1 MPEKIKEK
9 KISLAVL
16 GHPLKKTLSPELF
29 RMFFK
34 KKKLKASYKTFRVK
48 KEKLADFL
56 YQKKEFLG
64 FNLTSPLK
72 EEGLKLSSRA
82 SREAGLASAA
92 NMIRR
97 APGGFTAGN
106 SDAGAFIKSLRGK
119 KFKSA
124 CVFGSG
130 GAACAV
136 LLALGKMK
144 TPEVFCISASGK
156 RPKAIGKLMRLF
168 PETRYHFMRS
178 KGTAPVAALYIN
190 ARIAKAR
197 NFNFSPQAQ
206 KSFFYDLNYGIKT
219 LFLKKA
225 AGLGARTK
233 DGKEMLFF
241 QALESFRFFTGQ
253 KLSKEEASEIKKQFI
268 GRF

>member
-1 MPEKIKEK
+1 MPEKIKGK

-16 GHPLKKTLSPELF
+16 GYPLKKTLSPELF

-34 KKKLKASYKTFRVK
+34 KKKLKASYTAFRVK
-48 KEKLADFL
+48 PEKLADFIK
-56 YQKKEFLG
+56 QNKEFSG

-72 EEGLKLSSRA
+72 EKGLELSSRA
-82 SREAGLASAA
+82 YREARLASAA
-92 NMIRR
+92 NMIKR
-97 APGGFTAGN
+97 APDGFTAGN

-136 LLALGKMK
+136 LLALGRMK

-156 RPKAIGKLMRLF
+156 RPKAIGNLIRLF
-168 PETRYHFMRS
+168 PETRYRFMRS
-178 KGTAPVAALYIN
+178 KNIAPFAELYIN
-190 ARIAKAR
+190 ARISTDR
-197 NFNFSPQAQ
+197 NFNFPAGAE
-206 KSFFYDLNYGIKT
+206 KSFFYDLNYGVNT

-225 AGLGARTK
+225 AQLGARTK

-241 QALESFRFFTGQ
+241 QAIESFRFFTGQ
-253 KLSKEEASEIKKQFI
+253 KLSKEEMSEIKKQFI